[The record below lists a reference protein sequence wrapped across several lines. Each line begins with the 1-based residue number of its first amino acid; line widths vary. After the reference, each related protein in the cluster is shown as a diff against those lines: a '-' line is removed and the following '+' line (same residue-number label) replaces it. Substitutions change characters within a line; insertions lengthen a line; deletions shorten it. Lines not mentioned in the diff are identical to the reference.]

1 MENLDFKRLIFQRYI
16 GEFQQADEQNATY
29 RKTSEQIQLDLM
41 GMASIHINEIA
52 LFMVEFGYMIG
63 FEESNPVWL
72 LRDADKKEIEE

>member
-1 MENLDFKRLIFQRYI
+1 MGNLDFKRVIFQRYI
-16 GEFQQADEQNATY
+16 GEFQQANEQTATY
-29 RKTSEQIQLDLM
+29 KKTSEQIQLDLM

-72 LRDADKKEIEE
+72 LRDADSKELEE